1 MLKADNTYN
10 CSSIR
15 NSVHVMY
22 SSDSHEYQ
30 ALFASVISAMQN
42 SKQPERLRFH
52 IVVPWRAD
60 RAELCTKLAR
70 AIRRGKQKTCAP
82 RARLSVPPPATE
94 AVPSCPILQAL
105 RRKSF
110 RSPEHLPVPDQDP
123 GPGERDL
130 VRVHERAVP
139 HRQLQRRAIL
149 FPALED
155 PDLVQVSEA
164 DESLL
169 RKELMS
175 NVNFARNF
183 ADDILLPFGV
193 EKMMYLD
200 VDTIVQ
206 GDIVR
211 LIADTNLTGSKFF
224 AAVASC
230 KQHME
235 QWFDFSSSLVRR
247 TMKRRDCYINA
258 GVYIVHLPMYREAA
272 IQARILQ
279 LIGAHQ
285 RHRLWLQ
292 GVHQPSFVLALYN
305 YTMLLDRRWNVA
317 GLGWISNMDEA
328 LLKSAHV
335 LHWSG
340 AHKPWQCDGFYRSYW
355 DPYGVPPKNC
365 PAQPYPGRRA
375 AAEQAQVRAPDAGR
389 APPLPRG
396 DHAAVSRA
404 VGQPPASLGPDP
416 RRPRAVDQG
425 ADTHRASWGPPA
437 GIKGSVDKAAAQH
450 TRTSARLAGQQG
462 QTGPEDDFRAAGS
475 TQAEH
480 FGRCKLIS

>member
-1 MLKADNTYN
+1 M
-10 CSSIR
+10 S
-15 NSVHVMY
+15 
-22 SSDSHEYQ
+22 EQ
-30 ALFASVISAMQN
+30 
-42 SKQPERLRFH
+42 FH
-52 IVVPWRAD
+52 IVSFN
-60 RAELCTKLAR
+60 AE
-70 AIRRGKQKTCAP
+70 QFSSQ
-82 RARLSVPPPATE
+82 LSRIQT
-94 AVPSCPILQAL
+94 
-105 RRKSF
+105 SF
-110 RSPEHLPVPDQDP
+110 RSPKP
-123 GPGERDL
+123 
-130 VRVHERAVP
+130 
-139 HRQLQRRAIL
+139 
-149 FPALED
+149 
-155 PDLVQVSEA
+155 

-365 PAQPYPGRRA
+365 PAQPYPG
-375 AAEQAQVRAPDAGR
+375 AP
-389 APPLPRG
+389 
-396 DHAAVSRA
+396 
-404 VGQPPASLGPDP
+404 
-416 RRPRAVDQG
+416 
-425 ADTHRASWGPPA
+425 
-437 GIKGSVDKAAAQH
+437 
-450 TRTSARLAGQQG
+450 
-462 QTGPEDDFRAAGS
+462 
-475 TQAEH
+475 
-480 FGRCKLIS
+480 RCR